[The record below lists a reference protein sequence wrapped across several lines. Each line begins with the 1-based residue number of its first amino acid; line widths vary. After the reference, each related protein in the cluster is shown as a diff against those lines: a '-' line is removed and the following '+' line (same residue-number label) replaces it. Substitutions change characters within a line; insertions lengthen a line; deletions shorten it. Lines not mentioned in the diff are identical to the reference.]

1 MPYPFLNQMRD
12 LAYRTAQRIR
22 VRSALNPML
31 WLCATMTPTLLY
43 AAYQFQENRF
53 VCIVL
58 IISGLVPLSV
68 TCCGFVGFAIF
79 KPEKLQSEDYQL
91 RHESLQIIQQKA
103 GRMAMDSTSLEGIAN
118 PNQPLLEKGEE

>member
-1 MPYPFLNQMRD
+1 
-12 LAYRTAQRIR
+12 
-22 VRSALNPML
+22 
-31 WLCATMTPTLLY
+31 MTPTFLY
-43 AAYQFQENRF
+43 AAYQFQEDRL

-58 IISGLVPLSV
+58 IVSGLIPLGV

-103 GRMAMDSTSLEGIAN
+103 GRMDMDPTSLEGIAN